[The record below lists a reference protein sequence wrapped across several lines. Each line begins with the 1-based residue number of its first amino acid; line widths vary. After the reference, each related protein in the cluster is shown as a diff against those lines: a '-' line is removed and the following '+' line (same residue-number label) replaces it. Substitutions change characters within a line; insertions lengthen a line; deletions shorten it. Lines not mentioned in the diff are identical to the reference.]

1 MKLSLFDVAGPVMIG
16 PSSSHTAGAARL
28 ARLARAIAYDPFNH
42 VSFGLHGS
50 FAETY
55 KGHGT
60 DIALLAGAMGIHEDD
75 ERLADAFEIAKD
87 INLEYD
93 FYKADL
99 EGYHENTVKITF
111 KLLNGKECSV
121 IGSSLGG
128 GRIMVY
134 KVNSFDIEFDAQLP
148 TLLISQKDN
157 KGIVTKVS
165 AILAKFDFNIGVM
178 RLSRSAKGGD
188 AFCIIETDEMIRHEI
203 VEEIRKVPNVL
214 GVKAVNFI

>member
-178 RLSRSAKGGD
+178 RLSRSSKGGD